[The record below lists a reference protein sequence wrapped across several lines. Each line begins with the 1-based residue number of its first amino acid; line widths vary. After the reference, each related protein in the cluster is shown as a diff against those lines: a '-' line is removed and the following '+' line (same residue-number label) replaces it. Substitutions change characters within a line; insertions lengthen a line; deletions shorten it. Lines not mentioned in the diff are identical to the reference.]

1 MGSVGHLRVNTCDE
15 TPSNTPEL
23 TKVYAACANISSRVE
38 PSGTEVFI
46 DLTAPGCKG
55 LWRQLLKQL
64 SEDGIPVALGLATSK
79 LVARLASS
87 TAVARAKT
95 YYAVRPGQEA
105 AFLRPLPI
113 EQLWVAPEDLRTRLI
128 QLGFRRIGQLHD
140 IPLSSLEQRFGRYG
154 WQLRQWSLGID
165 PSVVADLYPP
175 KAIDVYRSFND
186 NPLTVDT
193 GLSEAVA
200 WAATQVTSRLL
211 EVPGACQVLQL
222 ILSGAS
228 GRCFTQSHRTTHT
241 PLSQADPLRR
251 AALRLLEKA
260 APDEPIIAVKLIASD
275 LAPVPITQ
283 PSLFA
288 AAAVQNQAKLATA
301 VETIRAKFGAGAV
314 QKGSEMVPPRRDRFM
329 ALLEQ
334 LWLG

>member
-1 MGSVGHLRVNTCDE
+1 MGSVGHLRVITCDE
-15 TPSNTPEL
+15 KTNSTPNL

-38 PSGTEVFI
+38 PSGNEVFI
-46 DLTAPGCKG
+46 DLAAPGCKG

-64 SEDGIPVALGLATSK
+64 AEDGIPVTLGLAASK

-87 TAVARAKT
+87 TALTRARS

-105 AFLRPLPI
+105 AFLSPLPV
-113 EQLWVAPEDLRTRLI
+113 EQLWVAPEALRARLV

-140 IPLSSLEQRFGRYG
+140 IPLASLEQRFGRYG
-154 WQLRQWSLGID
+154 RLLRQWSLGID
-165 PSVVADLYPP
+165 PSVVAELYPP
-175 KAIDVYRSFND
+175 KVIDVRRSFSD
-186 NPLTVDT
+186 NPLTVGSDV
-193 GLSEAVA
+193 SEAVA
-200 WAATQVTSRLL
+200 WAAAQVTFRLL
-211 EVPGACQVLQL
+211 EVPGACRVLQL
-222 ILSGAS
+222 KLHGAS
-228 GRCFTQSHRTTHT
+228 GRCYVQSYRTTHT
-241 PLSQADPLRR
+241 PLSQADPLHR

-260 APDEPIIAVKLIASD
+260 APNEPIVAVRLIASD

-288 AAAVQNQAKLATA
+288 TAAMRNQAKLAAA
-301 VETIRAKFGAGAV
+301 VETIRDKFGAGAV
-314 QKGSEMVPPRRDRFM
+314 QKGSEMTAPRRDRFM